1 MNVCLRA
8 SARYLALVSFLA
20 TMLALPTQARAA
32 EHQLFIFVM
41 NQYGLPV
48 EDLGADEVIIES
60 RGDQCTVRSVRPET
74 DPMTVALIVD
84 NSEPATRSLNS
95 LRAGLKAFL
104 GALPEQHKVGLF
116 TISGQTTQVMEFTTD
131 RQALIAH
138 ADNLFAD
145 QGTGAVLLDGLVETW
160 NRRFDDDVAWPVFVT
175 IVYDGAEASRSVR
188 EQQFNDF
195 VNELR
200 ARAATVHA
208 VLMSTRGG
216 GIQTDASI
224 NITRN
229 TGGTYRALAAATA
242 LPDVLGELAD
252 AMGAHY
258 DEIKARY
265 RVVFECEDDNPTRLR
280 AKVDRPAVA
289 VRVFADRRMEP

>member
-1 MNVCLRA
+1 MNVRLSA
-8 SARYLALVSFLA
+8 SARCLALVSFLA

-74 DPMTVALIVD
+74 DPMTVALLVD

-131 RQALIAH
+131 REALIAH

-145 QGTGAVLLDGLVETW
+145 QGTAAVLLDGLVETW
-160 NRRFDDDVAWPVFVT
+160 NRRFDDDDAWPVFVT

-188 EQQFNDF
+188 EQQFDNF

-208 VLMSTRGG
+208 VLMSIRGSKYPPAKPGALVVSRSKRHDVTATRSLAPPKGG
-216 GIQTDASI
+216 YSSNRSCSSRRSSRSCCWMYSRT
-224 NITRN
+224 TRSS
-229 TGGTYRALAAATA
+229 
-242 LPDVLGELAD
+242 
-252 AMGAHY
+252 
-258 DEIKARY
+258 
-265 RVVFECEDDNPTRLR
+265 CPT
-280 AKVDRPAVA
+280 V
-289 VRVFADRRMEP
+289 ET